1 MQILGCQILVALGT
15 ASSKQPGRSLGI
27 LCPTHRY
34 QEPKICSQCR
44 TRPKITQGSPSQVSL
59 DLSLTTWGEGDRV
72 GNRDLH
78 PFTKSPCVPLVLGMV
93 INGQEALHQPLR
105 QLMWQELP
113 PDSRANKKFANAI
126 YHFKKPYVGGSG
138 PFSAAARVIVR
149 AEQPELWEGGVD
161 DVFTKSVAHSSG
173 QGGGGLLGAGWGK
186 ATASPQLSH
195 SQEVNLG

>member
-34 QEPKICSQCR
+34 QEPKIRSQCR
-44 TRPKITQGSPSQVSL
+44 TRPKITQGSPSQVFL
-59 DLSLTTWGEGDRV
+59 DLSLTKWGEGDRV

-113 PDSRANKKFANAI
+113 PDSRVIRNLLMQFITLKSRMSA
-126 YHFKKPYVGGSG
+126 GMG
-138 PFSAAARVIVR
+138 PSLQ
-149 AEQPELWEGGVD
+149 QPE
-161 DVFTKSVAHSSG
+161 
-173 QGGGGLLGAGWGK
+173 
-186 ATASPQLSH
+186 
-195 SQEVNLG
+195 